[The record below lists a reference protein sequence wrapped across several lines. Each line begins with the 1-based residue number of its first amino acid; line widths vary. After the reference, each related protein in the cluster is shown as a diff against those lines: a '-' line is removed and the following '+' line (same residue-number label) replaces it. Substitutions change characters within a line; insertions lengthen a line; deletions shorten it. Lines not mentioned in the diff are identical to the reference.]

1 LLPRARRRKGIA
13 NNTGA
18 GYDDG
23 MNTQALLVD
32 DVEPLYVVHE
42 SPVHG
47 RGVFARRLIPAG
59 TRIIEYTGEIVDWDE
74 CCRRTEEKGGPIGH
88 TFFFSLN
95 NGMLIDGGSGGNEA
109 RFINHSCE
117 PNCEAEEDEDS
128 RVYIC
133 SLRDIAPGEEL
144 NYNYGLIYDARHT
157 AKVKKQFACY
167 CGAPSCTGVMLA
179 PKKRKSRAKTK
190 NGAEAPPTAE

>member
-1 LLPRARRRKGIA
+1 M
-13 NNTGA
+13 
-18 GYDDG
+18 YDGG
-23 MNTQALLVD
+23 MNTQALTVEE
-32 DVEPLYVVHE
+32 VEPLYVVHE

-109 RFINHSCE
+109 RYINHSCE

-133 SLRDIAPGEEL
+133 SLRDIEEGEEL
-144 NYNYGLIYDARHT
+144 NYNYGLIYEARHT
-157 AKVKKQFACY
+157 AKVKKEFACY
-167 CGAPSCTGVMLA
+167 CGAPSCSGVMLA
-179 PKKRKSRAKTK
+179 PKKRKSRGKAS
-190 NGAEAPPTAE
+190 AQAPASGD